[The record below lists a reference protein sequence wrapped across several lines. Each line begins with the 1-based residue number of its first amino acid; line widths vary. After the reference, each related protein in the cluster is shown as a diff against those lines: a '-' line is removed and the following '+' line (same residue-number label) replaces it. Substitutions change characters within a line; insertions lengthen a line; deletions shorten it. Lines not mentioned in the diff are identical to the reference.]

1 MYLLKMLHRMLTQII
16 KFGLLLKMF
25 CGNTLLNLLQ
35 PFTVNVVAVRIGGSE
50 DYNWLR
56 EVRYVIR
63 SPQE

>member
-1 MYLLKMLHRMLTQII
+1 MYLLETLHRMLTQII

-35 PFTVNVVAVRIGGSE
+35 PFTVNVVVVCIGGSE
-50 DYNWLR
+50 DYNWLG